1 MITKLNIDAIKDGS
15 ILHSKLADSEY
26 FKTFETEEE
35 YITAKESELLDP
47 SCVVYISSEDRF
59 IFPKKDDGSYNAIIT
74 ISENYLALSSQ
85 LPESGVILLNPS
97 YLDLLEINGED
108 YLSNVS
114 YIEGLGEC
122 VKLEDAKLGDVFHVR
137 FKLRDDLSVIM
148 DPEGNNQEIGLFYA
162 SLSYLEVD
170 ESLFKATVK
179 DTSIKVPIGFIV
191 SSVGPEVTYRFVGD
205 CLFQDPTYFPYFIE
219 NITYTVSMMS
229 SMAGTKG
236 NIIFQIP
243 ENNNTYGNIEDTTET
258 WTEGS
263 PIFCALINLYKSQYE
278 NSEDASLVINL
289 ETY

>member
-74 ISENYLALSSQ
+74 ISETYMVLSSQ
-85 LPESGVILLNPS
+85 VPEPNVILINPS
-97 YLDLLEINGED
+97 YLDLLEIDGED

-114 YIEGLGEC
+114 YVEGLGEC

-148 DPEGNNQEIGLFYA
+148 DPDGDGQEVGLFYA
-162 SLSYLEVD
+162 CLSYLEVD

-179 DTSIKVPIGFIV
+179 DTSTKVPISFLV

-205 CLFQDPTYFPYFIE
+205 CLFQDPNYFSFFIE
-219 NITYTVSMMS
+219 NVLYIIAMMS
-229 SMAGTKG
+229 SMAGTQG
-236 NIIFQIP
+236 CVTFQIP

-263 PIFCALINLYKSQYE
+263 PIFCALINLYKSEYE

>member
-1 MITKLNIDAIKDGS
+1 MITKLNIDAIQDGS

-74 ISENYLALSSQ
+74 ISENYIGLSSQ
-85 LPESGVILLNPS
+85 LPEPNVILINPS
-97 YLDLLEINGED
+97 YLDLLEIDGED

-122 VKLEDAKLGDVFHVR
+122 IKLEDAKLGDVFHVR

-148 DPEGNNQEIGLFYA
+148 DPDGDGQDIGLFYA
-162 SLSYLEVD
+162 CLSYLEVD

-191 SSVGPEVTYRFVGD
+191 SSIGPEVTYRFVGD

-219 NITYTVSMMS
+219 NITYIVSMMS

-243 ENNNTYGNIEDTTET
+243 ENNNTYGNIEDTPET

-263 PIFCALINLYKSQYE
+263 PIFCAFINLYKSQYE
-278 NSEDASLVINL
+278 NSEDSSLVINL

>member
-85 LPESGVILLNPS
+85 LPEPNVILINPS
-97 YLDLLEINGED
+97 YLDLLEIDGED

-114 YIEGLGEC
+114 YVEGLGEC
-122 VKLEDAKLGDVFHVR
+122 IKLEDAKLGDVFHVR

-148 DPEGNNQEIGLFYA
+148 DPEGDSQEIGLFYA

-205 CLFQDPTYFPYFIE
+205 CLFQDPTYFPHFIE
-219 NITYTVSMMS
+219 SIIYTIGMIS
-229 SMAGTKG
+229 SGVGTKG
-236 NIIFQIP
+236 HITFQIP

-263 PIFCALINLYKSQYE
+263 PIFCALINLYKSEYE
-278 NSEDASLVINL
+278 NSEDSSLVINL